1 MMMMMAGQ
9 NRTANNGRTRLGLL
23 DRDDDDSDFLFL
35 GSKFC
40 FKVDGWMDMDV
51 DGWISKVL
59 K

>member
-1 MMMMMAGQ
+1 MG
-9 NRTANNGRTRLGLL
+9 GRGRGGLGLL
-23 DRDDDDSDFLFL
+23 DRDDDSDFLFL